1 MTTSLKKYLLVC
13 LKGIGM
19 GAADVIPGVSGG
31 TIAFMTGIYEELVG
45 SINNINGAAVKLLF
59 KGRFREFWKHINGT
73 FLVSLIAG
81 ILISIMSLAKLM
93 TYLLSHLPVPTWAF
107 FFGLIIASSVF
118 ILRDIKGWKLK
129 DGVMLVLGVVLGV
142 VVCTLS
148 PTETPDALWF
158 IFLSGSIAI
167 CAMILPGISGSFIL
181 LILGKYEFMLSTLSK
196 ILSGDG
202 VLLDFAVVVI
212 FVLGAL
218 VGILAF
224 SRFLHWLLAHYHR
237 STLLVLAGFIIG
249 SLVKVW
255 PWSDMTVVRE
265 AQLLRTGSLAEIDL
279 QIPAAV
285 IFCLVGAALVTVL
298 ELLALR
304 KEKEYPSRSARF
316 ANRSSAGFAIWLN
329 FCGRF
334 AICRPASAADG
345 ARPPAV
351 RTTAQPYTA
360 GRPTPPRLIAE
371 DLKISEPESDVDQRA
386 AVAFAY
392 HGGHVLPGRPAVVER
407 QTEVCTDHVVLRES
421 VLIAHARS
429 AGESDEVVLPVVSSV
444 VLRCGDG
451 EKAVNLEPVA
461 VGHVE
466 SHSGIGGEAVLGGVD
481 YVEHR
486 PQRHGHRVVPH
497 PVDVVGVASVGYQA
511 VHVFLERREVR
522 NARV

>member
-1 MTTSLKKYLLVC
+1 MTTSLKNYLLVC

-45 SINNINGAAVKLLF
+45 SINNINGAAVQLLL
-59 KGRFREFWKHINGT
+59 KGRFRDFWKHVNGN
-73 FLVSLIAG
+73 FLVSVIAG

-107 FFGLIIASSVF
+107 FFGLIVASSVF
-118 ILRDIKGWKLK
+118 ILRDIKDWKLK
-129 DGVMLVLGVVLGV
+129 DCVMLVLGVILGV

-158 IFLSGSIAI
+158 IFLSGAIAI

-181 LILGKYEFMLSTLSK
+181 LILGKYEFMLSTLTK

-224 SRFLHWLLAHYHR
+224 SRFLHWLLARYHR

-255 PWSDMTVVRE
+255 PWSDMAVVRG
-265 AQLLRTGSLAEIDL
+265 AQLLRTGSLAEIAL

-304 KEKEYPSRSARF
+304 KEKE
-316 ANRSSAGFAIWLN
+316 
-329 FCGRF
+329 
-334 AICRPASAADG
+334 
-345 ARPPAV
+345 
-351 RTTAQPYTA
+351 
-360 GRPTPPRLIAE
+360 
-371 DLKISEPESDVDQRA
+371 
-386 AVAFAY
+386 
-392 HGGHVLPGRPAVVER
+392 
-407 QTEVCTDHVVLRES
+407 
-421 VLIAHARS
+421 
-429 AGESDEVVLPVVSSV
+429 
-444 VLRCGDG
+444 
-451 EKAVNLEPVA
+451 
-461 VGHVE
+461 
-466 SHSGIGGEAVLGGVD
+466 
-481 YVEHR
+481 
-486 PQRHGHRVVPH
+486 
-497 PVDVVGVASVGYQA
+497 
-511 VHVFLERREVR
+511 
-522 NARV
+522 